1 MIAALPVTLIGGYLG
16 AGKTTLVN
24 HLLREAGGLRIA
36 VLVNDF
42 GALPV
47 DADLIVSRAANV
59 IHLAGGCICCSFG
72 SDLVAALMEVSSGE
86 RRLDHVIVETSGV
99 SLPGSVASAIGLID
113 SLSLQST
120 VVVADAHGV
129 RERAA
134 DAFVGDTITRQLAQA
149 NRVVLNKI
157 DRVAPAELA
166 SLRSF
171 IARAAPRAQM
181 IETAFAAVAADVVLG
196 MRSRNDNAFAGPGD
210 EHDANALHETLT
222 FVPDAPVDVGAL
234 AKAIADPR
242 CGVLRAKG
250 VLRAM
255 SGRSH
260 VVQIVDGEIDIAAFQ
275 GDGSKHEGIVC
286 IGVRGR
292 VNHALLEE
300 AFAAAHSQGAG
311 RTVNA
316 R

>member
-1 MIAALPVTLIGGYLG
+1 MTASLAVTLVGGYLG

-24 HLLREAGGLRIA
+24 HLLREAKGLRIA

-47 DADLIVSRAANV
+47 DADLIVSRGANV

-72 SDLVAALMEVSSGE
+72 SDLVAALMEISSSE
-86 RRLDHVIVETSGV
+86 QTLDHVIVETSGV
-99 SLPGSVASAIGLID
+99 SLPGSVASTIALLP
-113 SLSLQST
+113 SLSVGST

-134 DAFVGDTITRQLAQA
+134 DAFVGDTIARQLAQA
-149 NRVVLNKI
+149 DGVVLNKI

-171 IARAAPRAQM
+171 IARAAPRAQV
-181 IETAFAAVAADVVLG
+181 IETAFARVPADVVLG
-196 MRSRNDNAFAGPGD
+196 ARARDEEVFSEPAD
-210 EHDANALHETLT
+210 EHDASALYETLS
-222 FVPDAPVDVGAL
+222 FVPHAPVDVKAL
-234 AKAIADPR
+234 ARSIADPR

-250 VLRAM
+250 VLRVIG
-255 SGRSH
+255 GRSH
-260 VVQIVDGEIDIAAFQ
+260 VVQIVDGEIDVAPFQ
-275 GDGSKHEGIVC
+275 GERPPHEGIVC

-292 VNHALLEE
+292 ISRARLEE
-300 AFAAAHSQGAG
+300 AFAAARSQGLPRA
-311 RTVNA
+311 VNA